1 MTEDLSVLF
10 GPSCG
15 RECDMPSHPWKIQ
28 KSGLLYSGKEN
39 RRMLMEKDQEEGEG
53 THLVNSKPQRS
64 EVVWRPGIAHV

>member
-1 MTEDLSVLF
+1 
-10 GPSCG
+10 
-15 RECDMPSHPWKIQ
+15 MPSHPWKIQ